1 MNRIQKEYEDNSK
14 DLIINSLAPLSTKP
28 YLIAYNLEDDLIL
41 LDWMT
46 NLKTIENFNNKII
59 LSIKICDVK
68 NLAVNLEDG
77 SVRIYNY

>member
-1 MNRIQKEYEDNSK
+1 
-14 DLIINSLAPLSTKP
+14 
-28 YLIAYNLEDDLIL
+28 
-41 LDWMT
+41 MT
-46 NLKTIENFNNKII
+46 DIKIIENFNNKII